1 MGINSN
7 NILDF
12 QQQMFKS
19 GFHLRAFSF
28 IFFTLA
34 MCQRQHSF

>member
-12 QQQMFKS
+12 QQQMFKK
-19 GFHLRAFSF
+19 RFSF
-28 IFFTLA
+28 A
-34 MCQRQHSF
+34 SF